1 MIGTG
6 PLHSSA
12 SAKGCVALLSGALLL
27 LMQGCSKREEPAE
40 QKAYRQQLEAC
51 SEQLQKDPLVPIVGG
66 GYLDTRR
73 LDFNATT
80 VRFED
85 GQCGT
90 DGFETS
96 FYWTGEKIV
105 PAGQKFTGLLPGQE
119 TPKHWRR
126 LNVVAQ
132 LGNQRK
138 ARACQEH
145 FDPKKCVDP
154 KHKNPGLP
162 PTWPEERIVRPVA
175 YPGLEIW
182 MPEKPFPKGTRGVS
196 FVMKGWPRKDGI
208 TPRTVY
214 CWSLPDLF
222 PIEAMSL
229 ADLESLDFSK
239 TEKHGYPCD
248 VELWDFDFK
257 GGAARIGTGTEAL
270 RDITPALRALQKYIS
285 DSVSLEQ

>member
-162 PTWPEERIVRPVA
+162 PTWPEERIVRPIA

-182 MPEKPFPKGTRGVS
+182 MPVDGYKKDVGGIY
-196 FVMKGWPRKDGI
+196 FVMKDWPRPDG
-208 TPRTVY
+208 TPREVN
-214 CWSLPDLF
+214 CWHLPGYD
-222 PIEAMSL
+222 PSAMTKK
-229 ADLESLDFSK
+229 DLEHLDFGNR
-239 TEKHGYPCD
+239 TLPCQ
-248 VELWDFDFK
+248 VEGWDFSFV
-257 GGAARIGTGTEAL
+257 GGAARISTGTEAL
-270 RDITPALRALQKYIS
+270 RDITPALQALQQYIS
-285 DSVSLEQ
+285 GSISRER